1 MARNTNNTKGRAG
14 RTARAFSLTEVLIAI
29 VIIGILAAVVV
40 PRLLGRI
47 GQSKVASAESSIAS
61 LTTAM
66 RGYMMDC
73 GSPEPGAGLEI
84 LWERPASVSE
94 TAWKG
99 PYVENPD
106 ALIDPWGN
114 RYELVIP
121 PQHNADFDIVS
132 YGADGQ
138 PGGEGENEDVISG
151 KRRGT

>member
-1 MARNTNNTKGRAG
+1 MAHKHANRAA
-14 RTARAFSLTEVLIAI
+14 RMARAFSLTEVLIAI

-47 GQSKVASAESSIAS
+47 GQSKEASAKSSIAS
-61 LTTAM
+61 LGTAM

-73 GSPEPGAGLEI
+73 GSPESGADLRI
-84 LWERPASVSE
+84 LWERPASVAE

-106 ALIDPWGN
+106 ALIDPWGHP
-114 RYELVIP
+114 YELVIP
-121 PQHNADFDIVS
+121 PQFNADFDIVS

-138 PGGEGENEDVISG
+138 PGGEGENQDIVLN
-151 KRRGT
+151 KK

>member
-1 MARNTNNTKGRAG
+1 MARNTNNTKGHAG
-14 RTARAFSLTEVLIAI
+14 RMARAFSLTEVLIAI

-73 GSPEPGAGLEI
+73 GSPEPGADLGI

-138 PGGEGENEDVISG
+138 PGGDGENEDVVSG

>member
-73 GSPEPGAGLEI
+73 GSPEPGADLGI